1 MLGGRGGSSGIGG
14 NSLSAR
20 ISGFGSK
27 EYGINVTAKD
37 GAKINYIVQEFGGTT
52 YVSRG
57 LGANPEPF
65 PISGKEIAKRAIN
78 NGASVTLV
86 TPSEMKK
93 KREAFA
99 KELDSKPDYELGMG
113 IPWGNAAYRRTARMN
128 RINTRTSRRRN

>member
-1 MLGGRGGSSGIGG
+1 MGGRGGSSGIGG
-14 NSLSAR
+14 NSLAAR

-37 GAKINYIVQEFGGTT
+37 GAKINYIVQELGGTT
-52 YVSRG
+52 YVSRD
-57 LGANPEPF
+57 LYTSPEPF

-99 KELDSKPDYELGMG
+99 KELDNKPGYELGTG
-113 IPWGNAAYRRTARMN
+113 VPWGNAAYRRTARMN

>member
-1 MLGGRGGSSGIGG
+1 MGGRGGSSGIGS
-14 NSLSAR
+14 NSLAAR

-37 GAKINYIVQEFGGTT
+37 GAKINYIVQELGGTT
-52 YVSRG
+52 YVSRD
-57 LGANPEPF
+57 LYTSPEPF
-65 PISGKEIAKRAIN
+65 PISGKEIAKRAMN

-99 KELDSKPDYELGMG
+99 KELDSKPDYQLGIG
-113 IPWGNAAYRRTARMN
+113 VPWGGRQAARIARSHRLETRAMKKRRH
-128 RINTRTSRRRN
+128 